1 MSYDWGPHF
10 LVPSE
15 VLKSYSGKVLLRE
28 NFDEHLLNKELGE
41 LGCEGYQK
49 QAVNP
54 WYFRKKNTETW
65 VKIGESSDIQNN
77 FPVSW
82 DTTNLANGEY
92 EILGMMHVH
101 IKTAEKERVIAR
113 QNIVTVIVEN

>member
-1 MSYDWGPHF
+1 MYDWGPHF
-10 LVPSE
+10 LVPSD

-28 NFDEHLLNKELGE
+28 NFNEDLLNKELGE
-41 LGCEGYQK
+41 MGCGGYQK

-65 VKIGESSDIQNN
+65 MKIGESSDLKNN

-82 DTTNLANGEY
+82 DTTNLPNGEY

-101 IKTAEKERVIAR
+101 IMSKEKEQVIAR
-113 QNIVTVIVEN
+113 QNIVTVSVKN